1 MHIFGTDIDLSRN
14 EAKNFRMENG
24 IALPSVVA
32 GDSGLTFYHAG
43 LGTFYGWTGAT
54 WLDLGASGGG
64 GSYTLPTA
72 TDTILGGV
80 KIDNTTIT
88 IDGGGVISASPS
100 IIASGFEEVTEGL
113 NTGWRFI
120 GETAGDN
127 VNRYYI
133 GDKAWDAM
141 LYDGTSVGLPDIP
154 SLPYGTNSARGINFG
169 LDNKDNAQYATIV
182 MGGAN
187 QTNAYA
193 NAVMI
198 GNYNNAGYGYGDTC
212 IGTYNTT
219 VPSNVNSFLTAIGH
233 NVTMNAAFGGVGL
246 GLAVTNNSNGSVVV
260 GTSNTL
266 WTGGGSA
273 SDRPMF
279 QVGIGTTFTPS
290 ARWTSN
296 TRKDGFTVKFNG
308 QVIGDSLT
316 TALIDSEVTGRVL
329 ITREWY
335 ENSTVSSPIIAV
347 NEGNGE
353 GYRLASTPVDN
364 VGNIGLHAVD
374 LGEHSVASTTEGAL
388 ATHAFIGN
396 GDTNSISGNAYGAFT
411 LGGGANTIAGN
422 AVGAGAL
429 GNFNTISEG
438 YGALASGAYNTINTA
453 NLGGGFLALG
463 HGNSV
468 TGEFPL
474 GAIGLALS
482 VNSRNHLAVGVSN
495 EIYAGSTSAAD
506 RPIFTVGIGTHST
519 SIGQWSAIARKDG
532 FNVLFDG
539 TVIANS
545 TTNALIDAEATG
557 KVLLTREWYESKSN
571 INKIKVT
578 LTASQI
584 NTLGTT
590 PVELIPA
597 GGVGTVIKILYVIGR
612 INFGTVAFDEN
623 AIFITS
629 FDTIGTGDLFLSQT
643 STTIESPVTNGGYN
657 LIENTAINAS
667 GTDSI
672 AVGDGTVDIY
682 LTYEIITL

>member
-1 MHIFGTDIDLSRN
+1 
-14 EAKNFRMENG
+14 MENG

-335 ENSTVSSPIIAV
+335 E
-347 NEGNGE
+347 
-353 GYRLASTPVDN
+353 
-364 VGNIGLHAVD
+364 
-374 LGEHSVASTTEGAL
+374 
-388 ATHAFIGN
+388 
-396 GDTNSISGNAYGAFT
+396 
-411 LGGGANTIAGN
+411 
-422 AVGAGAL
+422 
-429 GNFNTISEG
+429 
-438 YGALASGAYNTINTA
+438 
-453 NLGGGFLALG
+453 
-463 HGNSV
+463 
-468 TGEFPL
+468 
-474 GAIGLALS
+474 
-482 VNSRNHLAVGVSN
+482 
-495 EIYAGSTSAAD
+495 
-506 RPIFTVGIGTHST
+506 
-519 SIGQWSAIARKDG
+519 
-532 FNVLFDG
+532 
-539 TVIANS
+539 
-545 TTNALIDAEATG
+545 
-557 KVLLTREWYESKSN
+557 SKSN

-643 STTIESPVTNGGYN
+643 STTIESPVTDGGYN